1 MYKYQGLT
9 LLELLVTIS
18 ILALLVTLGVPSI
31 NSAQKTLQLKG
42 AAETSYFAFQKARSF
57 AIAKGVDISISFR
70 EGDDWCVALSTAG
83 ECDCLITKQCLV
95 DDIDYSVNASDYG
108 FISMQQLKFGTLQ
121 LTTFD
126 AARGLS
132 MGHAGSLV
140 FSDGLNELK
149 LILSNMGRV
158 RICSVNN
165 AWEGYAKC

>member
-83 ECDCLITKQCLV
+83 ECDCLITKQCMV